1 MEGLPFDGSPMEGL
15 PFAPSPIGDSA
26 AKAMPAEAAMM
37 PKAAVAANTEAVVF
51 FMISPET
58 DVMRDVVH
66 DPDRRAR
73 HHVTAL
79 TLTLQHFLTMEK
91 GFS

>member
-1 MEGLPFDGSPMEGL
+1 M
-15 PFAPSPIGDSA
+15 
-26 AKAMPAEAAMM
+26 
-37 PKAAVAANTEAVVF
+37 
-51 FMISPET
+51 
-58 DVMRDVVH
+58 H

-91 GFS
+91 GFSYITLHQPAQAVKIELKYRVILPAQMTSRSLR

>member
-1 MEGLPFDGSPMEGL
+1 M
-15 PFAPSPIGDSA
+15 
-26 AKAMPAEAAMM
+26 
-37 PKAAVAANTEAVVF
+37 
-51 FMISPET
+51 
-58 DVMRDVVH
+58 H

-91 GFS
+91 GFSYITLHQPAQAVKIELKYRVILPAQMTSRSLC

>member
-1 MEGLPFDGSPMEGL
+1 M
-15 PFAPSPIGDSA
+15 
-26 AKAMPAEAAMM
+26 
-37 PKAAVAANTEAVVF
+37 
-51 FMISPET
+51 
-58 DVMRDVVH
+58 H

-91 GFS
+91 GFSYITLHQPAQAVKIELKYRVILPGRMTSRSLR